1 MVVCKCVPVVIT
13 GARSHVFIIC
23 CLTLDFY
30 LYGLSRP
37 ARLFK
42 WPAFTTIGY
51 ICLCARFKL

>member
-51 ICLCARFKL
+51 MFVCLI